1 MTAVLTAPT
10 TATATDDVLPFE
22 AELDRYGLTPD
33 ETAVHELS
41 RPATIGAVVPAND
54 EAATLR
60 SVLEAV
66 LRQARLPDVAHVVV
80 NTTTDASLCLRA

>member
-1 MTAVLTAPT
+1 M
-10 TATATDDVLPFE
+10 
-22 AELDRYGLTPD
+22 
-33 ETAVHELS
+33 S

-60 SVLEAV
+60 SVLEA
-66 LRQARLPDVAHVVV
+66 LLPRTRLPDVVHVVV